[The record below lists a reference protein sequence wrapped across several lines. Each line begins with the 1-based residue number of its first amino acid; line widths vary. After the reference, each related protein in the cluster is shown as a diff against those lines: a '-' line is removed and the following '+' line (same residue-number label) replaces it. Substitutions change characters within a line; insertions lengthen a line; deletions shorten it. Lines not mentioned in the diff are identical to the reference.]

1 MPTTHCDC
9 GTSATLPFGVF
20 QTNNNRFFG
29 SVRISGQTKFLGN
42 FASANDAAGY
52 FSIQYGSPRHT
63 TAAIAHNASA
73 AEVQLALN
81 NLRNLGDVEVSEIGR
96 AHV

>member
-42 FASANDAAGY
+42 FASANDAA
-52 FSIQYGSPRHT
+52 
-63 TAAIAHNASA
+63 AAVRSSTVRTVPAQRVTYSG
-73 AEVQLALN
+73 V
-81 NLRNLGDVEVSEIGR
+81 
-96 AHV
+96 